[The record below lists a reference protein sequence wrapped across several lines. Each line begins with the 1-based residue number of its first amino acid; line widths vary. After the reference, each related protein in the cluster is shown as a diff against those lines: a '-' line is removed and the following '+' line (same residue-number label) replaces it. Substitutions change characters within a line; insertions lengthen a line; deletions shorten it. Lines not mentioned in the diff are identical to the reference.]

1 MRNVLRKPISH
12 SFFSEI
18 GLKTVI
24 SHLFLGYFSYCYPL
38 RSTIFSLYIP
48 CVLLFLWFLFQNP
61 VDVWWKIRSF
71 CRKCLSSLV
80 AAVCNNPVSLRY
92 SQTVRKGC
100 SSRYFRANASRCS
113 DVNLLEDRCFFQG
126 ALSSWHLSL
135 IFLTIS
141 RSTRKFTP
149 PIKILCAL
157 RWLPPFFRIFPLL
170 VSA

>member
-1 MRNVLRKPISH
+1 MGNVLRKPISH

-24 SHLFLGYFSYCYPL
+24 SHLFPGYFSYCYSLCSAIFFIYTLCAPL
-38 RSTIFSLYIP
+38 PVISIP
-48 CVLLFLWFLFQNP
+48 ESGWCP
-61 VDVWWKIRSF
+61 H
-71 CRKCLSSLV
+71 CLSSLV

-141 RSTRKFTP
+141 RSTRKLSL
-149 PIKILCAL
+149 IHIWRC
-157 RWLPPFFRIFPLL
+157 RR
-170 VSA
+170 